1 MLYKFLN
8 GIRLLFVRIL
18 KNVEFAPP
26 EYTSNDFG
34 WTRGTPIDR
43 FYLQQFFKDNR
54 SFIKGDSLE
63 FGEDTYTKLYGLGVT
78 QSGIFTSDLDEKQK
92 EGMIAGDISK
102 SETLPSDKYDC
113 IICTNVL
120 NFIYDIHAS
129 VEGLYLMLKPGGIC
143 LVSIAGYS
151 SHVSRYDM
159 NRWGDYWRLSDKAA
173 VRMFEEAGFI
183 IDEVKTFGNAY
194 AAVAQMYGYC
204 AEDVDV
210 SRLTTI
216 HPDHQ
221 MLITMRIR
229 KYSL

>member
-8 GIRLLFVRIL
+8 SIRLLFIRII
-18 KNVEFAPP
+18 KNVEFEPP
-26 EYTSNDFG
+26 EYISNDFG

-54 SFIKGDSLE
+54 SFIKGYCLE
-63 FGEDTYTKLYGLGVT
+63 FGENIYTKAYGSNVIQAGV
-78 QSGIFTSDLDEKQK
+78 FTSDLDEKRK
-92 EGMIAGDISK
+92 EGVIAGDISK

-129 VEGLYLMLKPGGIC
+129 VNGLHMMLKPGGNC

-159 NRWGDYWRLSDKAA
+159 NRWGDYWRLSDKTAI
-173 VRMFEEAGFI
+173 RMFEAAGFI
-183 IDEVKTFGNAY
+183 IDEVKTYGNAY
-194 AAVAQMYGYC
+194 AAVAQMHGYC
-204 AEDVDV
+204 AEDVNID
-210 SRLTTI
+210 RLTAS

-221 MLITMRIR
+221 MLITMRI
-229 KYSL
+229 KKNLL